1 MQEQSVRLATIS
13 GALQLF
19 QFTVQMLKAVAV
31 LYTTGYIS
39 VEFNKSL
46 IPVLRRKFSYSLEE
60 DFDSYMSVDSRT
72 TIIFKST

>member
-1 MQEQSVRLATIS
+1 VQEESVRLATIS
-13 GALQLF
+13 GALQPF

-31 LYTTGYIS
+31 LYTTRYIR

-60 DFDSYMSVDSRT
+60 DFDSYMSIDSRT